1 VTKYYYKEALM
12 LNDTLIA
19 IARHMK
25 IEFEKSSLID
35 HSLLKG
41 QHREQIVVEQYL
53 KKYLPRKY
61 GISSGIVIDSYGNQ
75 SKQQDIIIYDKFNTM
90 HLSGENRDDDEQLYI
105 PIENVFAVIEVNSNL
120 TNEEVADVVEKF
132 ESVNRLVQ
140 KPVPIN
146 PIISFNSA
154 FPAPSG
160 FCFAYTASGQ
170 LVNRAIKL
178 RERRLE
184 RGYEKHLSGIII
196 LDQGVIQ
203 YSDNENIMSI
213 NINPIAPN
221 VSETLYK
228 GIAEGENLLHFT
240 MMLNQV
246 LNSTVLE
253 QPDLLEYLKNAKD
266 DKSNTII
273 VPFELINDE
282 MRINIQGKSFSIRSL
297 ANISMARGRMN
308 EFHCSPYDVLTD
320 DHQATQFLFA
330 CYLRLKLMDI
340 SSNTINKECIPQFGL
355 ELDYKMLRS
364 IIEPHLDEIQKD
376 TYILTEDELAPIR
389 KQLIIAL
396 LQESLI
402 KTEKEGTDTASLES
416 IKQLMETDT
425 ISDSLSS
432 ILIRYL
438 KQTPIELLRKNQ
450 KG

>member
-1 VTKYYYKEALM
+1 M

-105 PIENVFAVIEVNSNL
+105 PIENVFAVIEVKSNL

>member
-105 PIENVFAVIEVNSNL
+105 PIENVFAVIEVKSNL